1 MMRLVGRF
9 IELAES
15 ASAAG
20 IRPEQLAR
28 MACLRPL
35 QRMGEEI
42 RDSELPRFTQ
52 LQASMESEF
61 AELAQKSEGSDA
73 AHG

>member
-1 MMRLVGRF
+1 VTP
-9 IELAES
+9 
-15 ASAAG
+15 AAL
-20 IRPEQLAR
+20 QR

-42 RDSELPRFTQ
+42 GDQELPRF
-52 LQASMESEF
+52 AEIEAAMEREF
-61 AELAQKSEGSDA
+61 AELTHAGEASDA

>member
-1 MMRLVGRF
+1 
-9 IELAES
+9 
-15 ASAAG
+15 
-20 IRPEQLAR
+20 

-42 RDSELPRFTQ
+42 RDSELPR
-52 LQASMESEF
+52 LAEIEAAMEREF
-61 AELAQKSEGSDA
+61 AQLTHDSETSDA